1 MIFQFAWEN
10 WEEVAARARAAPE
23 DEAAARSLADA
34 EESCDWIW
42 DWASR
47 MCHPVDRPLVDQ
59 AWRGQ
64 GAPWDC
70 A

>member
-1 MIFQFAWEN
+1 MIFQAAWAN
-10 WEEVAARARAAPE
+10 WEAAAARTREAPE

-47 MCHPVDRPLVDQ
+47 LVPPVASPDI
-59 AWRGQ
+59 AWAQ
-64 GAPWDC
+64 GNA
-70 A
+70 